1 MLGDVVKSPVRA
13 PSVGPVSGSAGGSP
27 PPTGPFFLATF
38 DAPDETAISAY
49 SPNNPAG
56 GYAGSNVTGAW
67 WISGNAFA
75 SESRVQATGLAD
87 YVAWDLG
94 ATPPTEYTI
103 SADIRVFGATSNS
116 GIGVMLC
123 SPDGSIQSDDCYFF
137 NFYNQD
143 LYLDQRSGGSY
154 GANLGTDTSVSVT
167 AGQLYELKVE
177 VTPTRLVCY
186 LDDVEI
192 FDVANAARRGRYFG
206 FMTYVNNN
214 SGVAANAP
222 LMDNLTVTV
231 PE

>member
-13 PSVGPVSGSAGGSP
+13 PSVGPVSGSAGGAP

-75 SESRVQATGLAD
+75 SENRTQATGQAD
-87 YVAWDLG
+87 YAAWDLG

-103 SADIRVFGATSNS
+103 SADIRVFDSNRPT
-116 GIGVMLC
+116 GIGLMLC
-123 SPDGSIQSDDCYFF
+123 SPDGSTQSDDCYFF
-137 NFYNQD
+137 NFFAED

-154 GANLGTDTSVSVT
+154 GANLGTDTSISVN

-177 VTPTRLVCY
+177 VTPTDLVCY

-192 FDVANAARRGRYFG
+192 FNVSNSTRRGRYFG
-206 FMTYVNNN
+206 IMTYDHDT
-214 SGVAANAP
+214 SFVAANAP